1 MVLCSLSIVS
11 KPRMSFSK
19 TEIID
24 VLWQSGNKEA
34 TDNQKFLSIP
44 QALGVIRALL
54 GSGHFS
60 ARALGFTSQ
69 LVQWNCP
76 NR

>member
-44 QALGVIRALL
+44 QALDVIRALRSL
-54 GSGHFS
+54 LCKGSGFYLSTS
-60 ARALGFTSQ
+60 AVELS
-69 LVQWNCP
+69 
-76 NR
+76 

>member
-1 MVLCSLSIVS
+1 MLCSLSIVCN
-11 KPRMSFSK
+11 PRMSFSK

-24 VLWQSGNKEA
+24 VPWHSENKGA

-69 LVQWNCP
+69 LVRWNCP